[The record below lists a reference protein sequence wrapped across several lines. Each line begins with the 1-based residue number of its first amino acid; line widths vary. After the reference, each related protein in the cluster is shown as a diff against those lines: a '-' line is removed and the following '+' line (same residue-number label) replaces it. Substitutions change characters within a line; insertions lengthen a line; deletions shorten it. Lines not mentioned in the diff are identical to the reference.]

1 MAAAYSDSTM
11 KYIGERYTVNYPLP
25 APLFD
30 KSSQKFP
37 TYNMAIPDQFRT
49 DVFMQEFNEKWGGDG
64 KTLPPL
70 LTLMLPNDHG
80 TRERPAAG
88 YPFVESYMADND
100 MALGRAVEF
109 LSRTPYWKNML
120 IVITED
126 DPQGGVDHVD
136 AHRSLL
142 MVISPYAKRN
152 YVGHQ
157 HNSFGSI
164 FKPFWHVLG
173 IPYLN

>member
-1 MAAAYSDSTM
+1 
-11 KYIGERYTVNYPLP
+11 
-25 APLFD
+25 
-30 KSSQKFP
+30 
-37 TYNMAIPDQFRT
+37 
-49 DVFMQEFNEKWGGDG
+49 
-64 KTLPPL
+64 
-70 LTLMLPNDHG
+70 
-80 TRERPAAG
+80 
-88 YPFVESYMADND
+88 
-100 MALGRAVEF
+100 LGRAVEF
-109 LSRTPYWKNML
+109 LSRTPYRKNML